1 MQKRRERGQR
11 GRRRERGAKGGG
23 KGRREL
29 RGDDFEGLAVDATEG
44 DGDATELHH
53 QLAVAMDANDKALM
67 TGKGS
72 CEQTQF
78 HAIIGKLL
86 EGITKERN
94 LIGVGR
100 HQIHER
106 LHLRLRNGGRTIGS
120 TVFNQIDHRE
130 IIHEEPFK
138 FSSFAL
144 KKD

>member
-1 MQKRRERGQR
+1 M
-11 GRRRERGAKGGG
+11 
-23 KGRREL
+23 
-29 RGDDFEGLAVDATEG
+29 DATEG

-53 QLAVAMDANDKALM
+53 QLTVTMDADDITLM
-67 TGKGS
+67 TRERT

-120 TVFNQIDHRE
+120 TIIDQIYILE
-130 IIHEEPFK
+130 ILIQEKLK
-138 FSSFAL
+138 FSSLAL
-144 KKD
+144 KED